1 MYWDNIA
8 ALYDLFEDTYNRKV
22 YRETGMAVSEE
33 IENTDNV
40 LECAC
45 GTGAIS
51 VYIAPK
57 CRKLI
62 ATDMSGKMLK
72 QTRKKTAEFSNVKV
86 RRADMTHLKCKD
98 EMFDKVIAG
107 NVIHLLDDP
116 VSAVNELVRV
126 CKTGGK
132 VIIPTYMNMGTG
144 STANKLLIKIIS
156 RMGADFKRQF
166 DLESYKEFFRKAGYE
181 NVRFRVVEGKMPCAL
196 AVITKQ

>member
-1 MYWDNIA
+1 MYWDDIA
-8 ALYDLFEDTYNRKV
+8 ALYDLFEDTYNHKV

-72 QTRKKTAEFSNVKV
+72 QTRKKTAKFSNVKV